1 VETKDTLFIG
11 GEWVA
16 PASTQRIEV
25 TSPFTEEVFAS
36 VPEGTEADMDRA
48 VAAARD
54 AFDSGA
60 LTSLEPKAR
69 ADLIRALSEGIK
81 ARSQELADRIT
92 AEVGSPS
99 SWSLVGQVLSATMV
113 LDAFA
118 ELVETFPFEETRAG
132 LMGSTLV
139 RRESVGVS
147 AGIIPWNVPLFITA
161 MNFGAALAAGSP
173 MVLKPAPETPLN
185 SYLLAEIVTDAG
197 IPAGALNIVA
207 AGREVGEYLVRH
219 PGIDKVTFTGST
231 AAGRKVGAACGELL
245 KRCTLEL
252 GGKSAAIVLD
262 DVDLGAA
269 LPMLIP
275 NAVMNNGQA
284 CLAQTRILAP
294 QARYAEVVDA
304 LTSAV
309 SELKVGDPA
318 DPQVGVGPL
327 VAERQRERVEGY
339 LQLGRDE
346 GARVTTG
353 GGRPQALERGWFVEP
368 TVFADVDNGM
378 RIAQE
383 EIFGPVLSVIPYTD
397 DADAVRIAN
406 DSDYGLS
413 GSVWTTDVERGI
425 DVAKRVRTGTYGI
438 NAFGTM
444 DLKNPFG
451 GYKASGI
458 GRECGPEGIE
468 EYLEIKSIVLPM
480 DYAG

>member
-1 VETKDTLFIG
+1 
-11 GEWVA
+11 
-16 PASTQRIEV
+16 
-25 TSPFTEEVFAS
+25 
-36 VPEGTEADMDRA
+36 
-48 VAAARD
+48 
-54 AFDSGA
+54 
-60 LTSLEPKAR
+60 
-69 ADLIRALSEGIK
+69 
-81 ARSQELADRIT
+81 
-92 AEVGSPS
+92 
-99 SWSLVGQVLSATMV
+99 
-113 LDAFA
+113 
-118 ELVETFPFEETRAG
+118 
-132 LMGSTLV
+132 
-139 RRESVGVS
+139 
-147 AGIIPWNVPLFITA
+147 
-161 MNFGAALAAGSP
+161 
-173 MVLKPAPETPLN
+173 
-185 SYLLAEIVTDAG
+185 
-197 IPAGALNIVA
+197 
-207 AGREVGEYLVRH
+207 
-219 PGIDKVTFTGST
+219 
-231 AAGRKVGAACGELL
+231 
-245 KRCTLEL
+245 
-252 GGKSAAIVLD
+252 
-262 DVDLGAA
+262 
-269 LPMLIP
+269 
-275 NAVMNNGQA
+275 MNNGQA